1 MDKNFEPRLSWWHR
15 WKLGAIQVKDA
26 KFEHKQKKANA
37 KQREKKQKQD
47 NANNTRNRKIAER
60 RAWLV
65 KQRALIATISAIVVS
80 VAVAIPAQALW
91 FKATLVGEDTPIG
104 LDPQSVIALA
114 APILIEGLCW
124 LSAFLYADSVSQ
136 DKPVR
141 VYRVTTFLF
150 AATAAAI
157 NFAHGAGINPI
168 VGVVFA
174 IASLMGVGAWELYMH
189 RTRHMAT
196 GMNADEIKLWAKR
209 RLFDRKVYRQ
219 MQRLR
224 RTFGAALPLESA
236 WRMAY
241 LRVHG
246 SPTVPVPVPPRLLEE
261 FRALE
266 AAGSEEGSGSGSGTG
281 SEDGSDGSRDGGE
294 PGSEGGSR
302 EGSEPGSDA
311 GSDGGSEEGSGTSA
325 LAVLERSGKGSAL
338 EVPVNWEQVTD
349 VDALVSR
356 YWPDLLGTADED
368 TTVVEAGTGT
378 DREVQDVQVQQDQ
391 DGSGPQRQE
400 PGKELVVRNPRN
412 PEPVTEGTV
421 PGLNEEEWEL
431 RNSEG
436 ATAALLRYFD
446 RISSEGFDVEQ
457 VDRKELGN
465 SLGCSTRNVSKAV
478 AKWNKTRNHA

>member
-15 WKLGAIQVKDA
+15 WKLGALKVKNA
-26 KFEHKQKKANA
+26 KFEHKQKKSTT
-37 KQREKKQKQD
+37 KQRERKQKQD
-47 NANNTRNRKIAER
+47 NADNTRNRKIAER

-65 KQRALIATISAIVVS
+65 KQRALIATFSAIVVS

-91 FKATLVGEDTPIG
+91 FKDTLVGKDTPVG

-209 RLFDRKVYRQ
+209 RLFDWKVYRQ

-241 LRVHG
+241 LRV
-246 SPTVPVPVPPRLLEE
+246 
-261 FRALE
+261 
-266 AAGSEEGSGSGSGTG
+266 
-281 SEDGSDGSRDGGE
+281 
-294 PGSEGGSR
+294 
-302 EGSEPGSDA
+302 
-311 GSDGGSEEGSGTSA
+311 
-325 LAVLERSGKGSAL
+325 
-338 EVPVNWEQVTD
+338 Q
-349 VDALVSR
+349 
-356 YWPDLLGTADED
+356 
-368 TTVVEAGTGT
+368 
-378 DREVQDVQVQQDQ
+378 
-391 DGSGPQRQE
+391 
-400 PGKELVVRNPRN
+400 
-412 PEPVTEGTV
+412 
-421 PGLNEEEWEL
+421 
-431 RNSEG
+431 
-436 ATAALLRYFD
+436 
-446 RISSEGFDVEQ
+446 
-457 VDRKELGN
+457 DRK
-465 SLGCSTRNVSKAV
+465 STRLNSSHVAMSYAV
-478 AKWNKTRNHA
+478 